1 MCVLVLPVT
10 MNELYIIYT
19 EAKLER
25 STSTIAFAEWG
36 GRFRPPPPSPSPS
49 PFQGLLGTVQGALG
63 TRQKHAGYNKRHR
76 QRSSPFF
83 GGAAMQGKA

>member
-25 STSTIAFAEWG
+25 STTIVLAEG
-36 GRFRPPPPSPSPS
+36 GGGGLDPPPSPSPS

-83 GGAAMQGKA
+83 GGAATQGKA